1 MLKCVH
7 DLYVRAN
14 KNLSPQERATVKEL
28 LVKHNE
34 TTFHDPEKP
43 LTRTNTIEHGIPTT
57 GRPVRIPP
65 RRVTLQ

>member
-34 TTFHDPEKP
+34 TTFHDPKKQ
-43 LTRTNTIEHGIPTT
+43 LTTTNTIELEITMT
-57 GRPVRIPP
+57 GRPVRIPHC
-65 RRVTLQ
+65 RVAQG